1 MKNGIKQKQN
11 ITEER
16 KMPVDKRKDKTK
28 ELTKSKAKDKS
39 RFTEGKATTVDI
51 TKVKLVNTPKK

>member
-1 MKNGIKQKQN
+1 
-11 ITEER
+11 
-16 KMPVDKRKDKTK
+16 MPVDKRKDKTK